1 MNRQRLSIQ
10 PWQQIGQFLCLFCI
24 CCFLILSCTQ
34 KPADRT
40 PNAGNQRISI
50 GTTLKIRT
58 IDPADAYEQAASTWI
73 SNLGERLYTYKPGTT
88 EIQPQLA
95 TALPKISKDGLTYR
109 VPVRKGVVFHD
120 GTPFDAKTMAFSLQR
135 FMDNQG
141 NPSALLADIVDSV
154 RATGEYE
161 LTIQLKKP
169 FAAFPS
175 LLTFSG
181 LCAVSPKTYE
191 MGAGKFKPDTF
202 AGTGPYKLVNY
213 GTDSLKLD
221 IFEQYW
227 GEKPANQGVDVQ
239 FFTSPA
245 NLYSAFTTGAVDIAY
260 QELDSEQIQSLEK
273 QSPAQGWQTISAPG
287 NYVSYWVLNTSKPP
301 LNNPEIRQAI
311 TAIVDRQLLIDR
323 VRYGQSEPLYSMIP
337 TTFDV
342 HKPAFKERYGDTDSA
357 KAKQLLQKAGYTPEK
372 PLKLEIW
379 YPSQSN
385 IRARVAG
392 TLKAIAQQQLGG
404 RLQLEINSVESA
416 TAFSNLE
423 KGIYQTFLL
432 DWFPDFFDADNYIQ
446 PFLSCSQGTPK
457 AGCRLGSS
465 QTLGSFYYS
474 NRINQ
479 LIDQERK
486 ELNPPRRKAIFSQI
500 QDIIAQDVPYIPLW
514 QNKDYAFVQKG
525 ITGIHLDPTQQLPL
539 WTIRKS
545 SAN

>member
-10 PWQQIGQFLCLFCI
+10 PWQQIAQFLCLFCV
-24 CCFLILSCTQ
+24 CCFLTLSCTQ
-34 KPADRT
+34 KPADQS

-58 IDPADAYEQAASTWI
+58 LDPADAYEQAASTWI

-95 TALPKISKDGLTYR
+95 TALPQISKDGLTYI
-109 VPVRKGVVFHD
+109 VPVRQGVVFHD
-120 GTPFDAKTMAFSLQR
+120 GTPFNAKAMAFSLQR
-135 FMDNQG
+135 FMENQG
-141 NPSALLADIVDSV
+141 NPSALLSDIVESV
-154 RATGEYE
+154 RTTGDYE

-191 MGAGKFKPDTF
+191 MGAGKFKPDSF

-213 GTDSLKLD
+213 GTDSFKLD

-227 GEKPANQGVDVQ
+227 GEKPANPGVDVQ

-273 QSPAQGWQTISAPG
+273 QSPAQGWQTITAPG

-311 TAIVDRQLLIDR
+311 ATIVDRQLLIDR
-323 VRYGQSEPLYSMIP
+323 IRNGQSEPLYSMIP

-342 HKPAFKERYGDTDSA
+342 HKPAFKERYGDKNTA

-432 DWFPDFFDADNYIQ
+432 DWFADFFDADNYIQ
-446 PFLSCSQGTPK
+446 PFLSCSQGTPA

-486 ELNPPRRKAIFSQI
+486 ELNPPSRKAIFSQI

-514 QNKDYAFVQKG
+514 QNKDYAFAQKG